1 MLVVCVGLCLPRP
14 HVWVSPHGAGMSVCS
29 AGAVAGL
36 RAGALPL
43 GGERCPGEMLCLS
56 QKNPFPGSQASG
68 GTGAWDNG
76 LKNESTG
83 APSLQPWLPCV
94 PWGLCRGGAGVSPA
108 VLHALGSCFFSHS
121 LEIP

>member
-1 MLVVCVGLCLPRP
+1 MR
-14 HVWVSPHGAGMSVCS
+14 S

-36 RAGALPL
+36 RAGALPF
-43 GGERCPGEMLCLS
+43 GGERCPRETLCLS

-83 APSLQPWLPCV
+83 APSLQPWLLCV
-94 PWGLCRGGAGVSPA
+94 PRGRCRGGAGVSPA